1 MLNFVYR
8 DISAVTRHFASAFGL
23 GFAVL
28 ACSLTSACDP
38 ITGTVIGAGA
48 SVGVASAED
57 RGVEGAVD
65 DTKIR
70 MQINELWFHE
80 DNEMFRDVSMTVH
93 EGRVM
98 LTGTVK
104 KPEMR
109 VNAVRLSWQAA
120 GVREVIDEIEVTDQT
135 GISDYANDVWI
146 ANKLRSYL
154 MFDDK
159 IKNINYTVD
168 AVNGTIYLMGVAQTQ
183 DELYR
188 VVAHARDIGGV
199 KRVVNHVLL
208 KSDPT
213 RRSAS

>member
-1 MLNFVYR
+1 M
-8 DISAVTRHFASAFGL
+8 TRHFATALGL
-23 GFAVL
+23 SLAVL
-28 ACSLTSACDP
+28 ACSLTTACDP
-38 ITGTVIGAGA
+38 ITGAVVGAGA

-70 MQINELWFHE
+70 LQISELWFHE
-80 DNEMFRDVSMTVH
+80 DNVMFRDVSLTVH

-98 LTGTVK
+98 LTGTVS

-109 VNAVRLSWQAA
+109 VNAVRLAWQAA

-159 IKNINYTVD
+159 VKNINYTVD
-168 AVNGTIYLMGVAQTQ
+168 AVNGTLYLMGVAQNQ
-183 DELYR
+183 DELDR
-188 VVAHARDIGGV
+188 VVAHARDISGV

-208 KSDPT
+208 KSDPS

>member
-1 MLNFVYR
+1 M
-8 DISAVTRHFASAFGL
+8 IRHIASAFGL
-23 GFAVL
+23 TVALL
-28 ACSLTSACDP
+28 ACGLTAACDP
-38 ITGTVIGAGA
+38 ITGAVVGTGAT
-48 SVGVASAED
+48 VGVSAAED

-70 MQINELWFHE
+70 LQINDLWFRE
-80 DNEMFRDVSMTVH
+80 DNAMFRDVSMTVH

-98 LTGTVK
+98 LTGTVD

-109 VNAVRLSWQAA
+109 VNAVRLAWQAA

-135 GISDYANDVWI
+135 GVSDYANDVWI

-168 AVNGTIYLMGVAQTQ
+168 AVNGTIYLMGVAQNQ
-183 DELYR
+183 DELDR
-188 VVAHARDIGGV
+188 VVAHARDISGV

-208 KSDPT
+208 KSDPS
-213 RRSAS
+213 RHAAN